1 MAYRQIRVCN
11 LYPTQEDSFL
21 LVIEEIKS
29 HQKFGIFTLKNEA
42 MHILSFMYE
51 KYPPRPSLYEVFSNL
66 LKETNVQIMEIRIT
80 QYKQSVYHAELFCK
94 DANNT
99 EKRIDIKATDAIALA
114 YLNKKPLYADEQVIQ
129 DCSLLYA
136 PMIEK
141 MEKKLS
147 GDGQS
152 SKANQNI
159 FSISKVDL
167 YERQL
172 EHAIECE
179 NYELAA
185 EIKKKLDQAKKNK
198 A

>member
-11 LYPTQEDSFL
+11 LYPTQEGSFL

-51 KYPPRPSLYEVFSNL
+51 KYPPRPSLYEVFSKYL
-66 LKETNVQIMEIRIT
+66 SETNVQIAEIRIT
-80 QYKQSVYHAELFCK
+80 QYKQSVYHAELVCK
-94 DANNT
+94 DSSNT
-99 EKRIDIKATDAIALA
+99 EKTFDIKATDAIAIA

-129 DCSLLYA
+129 NCSIIYT
-136 PMIEK
+136 PIIEK
-141 MEKKLS
+141 MEKRLTNDKSS
-147 GDGQS
+147 GKGT
-152 SKANQNI
+152 
-159 FSISKVDL
+159 FSISKEDL
-167 YERQL
+167 YEEQL
-172 EHAIECE
+172 KHAIESE

-185 EIKKKLDQAKKNK
+185 ELKKKLEAIRKNK